1 MQLNRNLWP
10 ERCSS
15 WALKVGR
22 EVSTGTGRVG
32 SCRWCQL
39 WSPAGSICSEA
50 RNRFEVSL
58 RHGTE
63 VSQRSRWSGWILLSH
78 LLASTRYLYQTVEV
92 NISAS
97 LQWWK
102 ICFISLY
109 GVTCSPG
116 MQSGKAKMR
125 GMDWGAQHN
134 FAMWREEGSLH
145 LERQVNSMPFTVL
158 KQWWFTHIGE
168 GKKTSPQQLALVLL
182 QAELIHRV

>member
-1 MQLNRNLWP
+1 MQQLGSESGEGGVYRNGPSRVLQIVPTVEPCWLSLLWGMAQVW
-10 ERCSS
+10 SI
-15 WALKVGR
+15 LKFLRDLV
-22 EVSTGTGRVG
+22 EV
-32 SCRWCQL
+32 
-39 WSPAGSICSEA
+39 AGSS
-50 RNRFEVSL
+50 SD
-58 RHGTE
+58 
-63 VSQRSRWSGWILLSH
+63 LSH

-92 NISAS
+92 NIFAS

-125 GMDWGAQHN
+125 GTDWGAQHN
-134 FAMWREEGSLH
+134 FAMWREERSLH
-145 LERQVNSMPFTVL
+145 LERQVDSMPFTVL
-158 KQWWFTHIGE
+158 KRWWFTHIGE